1 MNNYV
6 YEGKY
11 PKDTYLI
18 SQKRQMIIK
27 IWHYEFSKRERKVCY
42 YVILAADKDRGIY
55 KDNINI
61 MISHEEYIHDN
72 FHVISAEEVENY
84 LKKVDDVGNK
94 LF

>member
-27 IWHYEFSKRERKVCY
+27 ICHYEFSRRERKVCF
-42 YVILAADKDRGIY
+42 YVILAVDKDRGIY
-55 KDNINI
+55 KDNINRVL
-61 MISHEEYIHDN
+61 SHEEYIHDN
-72 FHVISAEEVENY
+72 FHVISEEEVKNY
-84 LKKVDDVGNK
+84 LKKVDDFGNN